1 MTGVE
6 PSGAE
11 ASFARLMDV
20 IAELRKHCPWMGE
33 LTHES
38 LVEYLIEETYEL
50 VDAVEGGHPAEEL
63 KGEIGDVLLQVVLHA
78 RLAEESG
85 RFGLQDV
92 VEALTAK
99 MVRRNPHVFQTDG
112 TLQACFPATVDE
124 IIERW
129 HAVKKQEKPERISPF
144 DGVPHHLP
152 ALALAAKTLKRA
164 DRAGLEPPERGG
176 PAASFAS
183 PKRANQAGLEAP
195 PPDPKP
201 SQQQPQTE
209 AELGDFLLDVVGRAS
224 ANGLDAE
231 RALRAAV
238 VRFQTDSTQGT

>member
-1 MTGVE
+1 M
-6 PSGAE
+6 
-11 ASFARLMDV
+11 RLLEV
-20 IAELRKHCPWMGE
+20 IAELRQHCPWMEE

-63 KGEIGDVLLQVVLHA
+63 QGELGDVLLQVVLQA

-85 RFGLQDV
+85 RFGMRDV
-92 VEALTAK
+92 VEGLTAK
-99 MVRRNPHVFQTDG
+99 MVRRNPHVFQPDG
-112 TLQACFPATVDE
+112 TLQESFPATVDE

-129 HAVKKQEKPERISPF
+129 HAVKKQEKPERTSPF

-152 ALALAAKTLKRA
+152 ALAFAAKTLKRA
-164 DRAGLEPPERGG
+164 DQAGLEPTKPWAERPG
-176 PAASFAS
+176 
-183 PKRANQAGLEAP
+183 
-195 PPDPKP
+195 
-201 SQQQPQTE
+201 QQPRTE
-209 AELGDFLLDVVGRAS
+209 AELGDFLLDVVGQAA

-238 VRFQTDSTQGT
+238 VRFQADCTRRA

>member
-1 MTGVE
+1 
-6 PSGAE
+6 
-11 ASFARLMDV
+11 
-20 IAELRKHCPWMGE
+20 MGE

-63 KGEIGDVLLQVVLHA
+63 QGELGDVLLQVVLHA

-85 RFGLQDV
+85 SFAMRDV

-99 MVRRNPHVFQTDG
+99 MVRRNPHVFQPDG
-112 TLQACFPATVDE
+112 TLQESFPATVDE

-129 HAVKKQEKPERISPF
+129 HAVKKQEKPERTSPF

-152 ALALAAKTLKRA
+152 ALVFAAKTLKRA
-164 DRAGLEPPERGG
+164 DRAGLEPTKPWAERPG
-176 PAASFAS
+176 
-183 PKRANQAGLEAP
+183 
-195 PPDPKP
+195 
-201 SQQQPQTE
+201 QQPRTE
-209 AELGDFLLDVVGRAS
+209 AELGDFLLDVVGQAA

-238 VRFQTDSTQGT
+238 VRFQADCTRRA